1 MNSILDKIVTHKL
14 GEISAAKSARP
25 IKDIQAAAE
34 QAPKPRD
41 FLGALTKGDQAG
53 RVSLIAEVKKASPS
67 KGIIREDFCPVDIA
81 SSYARSG
88 ASCISVLTDEHFF
101 QGSLDY
107 LRDVRAAVD
116 IPLLRKD
123 FILDEY
129 QVFEARAA
137 GADAVLLIAECLTP
151 SQLKDLH
158 AVIVELNM
166 TALVELYDAA
176 NIEAV
181 LACKPTLVGV
191 NNRDLNTFEIDLHH
205 SIRIKQNL
213 PDEIAM
219 VSESGIFTNQ
229 DVQLMFENK
238 VDAILVGESLMR
250 AEDIDQAVK
259 TLLGAAEP

>member
-67 KGIIREDFCPVDIA
+67 KGIIREDFSPVEIA
-81 SSYARSG
+81 TAYANSG

-101 QGSLDY
+101 QGKLDY
-107 LRDVRAAVD
+107 LRDVRAAVE
-116 IPLLRKD
+116 IPVLRKD

-137 GADAVLLIAECLTP
+137 GADAVLLIAECLAP
-151 SQLKDLH
+151 DQLLHLHEVITDLK
-158 AVIVELNM
+158 M
-166 TALVELYDAA
+166 TALVELYDSK
-176 NIEAV
+176 NIESV
-181 LACKPTLVGV
+181 LACKPSLVGV

-205 SIRIKQNL
+205 SIRVKQSL
-213 PDEIAM
+213 PENIAM
-219 VSESGIFTNQ
+219 VSESGVFTNE
-229 DVQLMFENK
+229 DVELMSNNN

-250 AEDIDQAVK
+250 ADDIGQAVK
-259 TLLGAAEP
+259 TLLGLSCN

>member
-1 MNSILDKIVTHKL
+1 MNSILDKIVAHKL
-14 GEISAAKSARP
+14 GEIAAAKSARP
-25 IKDIQAAAE
+25 LDEVQAAAT
-34 QAPKPRD
+34 QAPETRD
-41 FLGALTKGDQAG
+41 FLAALTQNDQSNQ
-53 RVSLIAEVKKASPS
+53 VSLIAEVKKASPS
-67 KGIIREDFCPVDIA
+67 KGVIREDFSPVAIA

-107 LRDVRAAVD
+107 LRDVRAAVET
-116 IPLLRKD
+116 PVLRKD

-137 GADAVLLIAECLTP
+137 GADAVLLIAECLSP
-151 SQLKDLH
+151 GQLKDLH
-158 AVIVELNM
+158 AVIVDLKM
-166 TALVELYDAA
+166 TALVELYDSA

-181 LACKPTLVGV
+181 LACNPTLVGV

-205 SIRIKQNL
+205 SIRVKQNL
-213 PDEIAM
+213 PDGIAM

-229 DVQLMFENK
+229 DVQLMAENN

-250 AEDIDQAVK
+250 ADDIDLAVK
-259 TLLGAAEP
+259 SLLGR